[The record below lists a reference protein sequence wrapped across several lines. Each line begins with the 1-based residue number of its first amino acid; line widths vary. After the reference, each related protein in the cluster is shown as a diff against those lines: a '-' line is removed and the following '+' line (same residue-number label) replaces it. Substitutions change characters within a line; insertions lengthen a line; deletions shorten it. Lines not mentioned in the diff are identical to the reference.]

1 MVESISMTWRYNEED
16 FIDAPKGIEGF
27 VYLITN
33 LTNDRKYIG
42 KKSFW
47 TRRKDKKTGRRKTKE
62 SDWKNYFGS
71 CDELNE
77 DVKLLGEDKFTREIL
92 YLCPHKKSM
101 SYYET
106 MEQFKRDV
114 LMTDDYYN
122 TNIEGRF
129 FVSERAGIYEVVM
142 KNDKF
147 CDMRSEKMKDKSYN
161 PVYRPEVRQKL
172 SDMYKG
178 EGNPMYGKKLTD
190 EHKKTLTTSRN
201 KKVSDGTKTWES
213 VVSYLKENK
222 IGHQKYKKQLEE
234 GIIFFVKD

>member
-1 MVESISMTWRYNEED
+1 MKESISMTWRYNESE
-16 FIDAPKGIEGF
+16 FTEAPKGIEGF

-33 LTNDRKYIG
+33 LTNNRKYVG

-77 DVKLLGEDKFTREIL
+77 DVKLLGEDNFLREIL

-122 TNIEGRF
+122 TNIEGKF
-129 FVSERAGIYEVVM
+129 FVSERSGIYEVVLR
-142 KNDKF
+142 NEKF

-161 PVYRPEVRQKL
+161 PIYKPEVRQKL
-172 SDMYKG
+172 SEMYKG
-178 EGNPMYGKKLTD
+178 EGNPMYGKKLSED
-190 EHKKTLTTSRN
+190 HKKTLTTSRN
-201 KKVSDGTKTWES
+201 VKVSDGTTTWET
-213 VVSYLKENK
+213 VTSYMKEKK
-222 IGHQKYKKQLEE
+222 IGFQKYKKHLEE
-234 GIIFFVKD
+234 GSIFLVS

>member
-1 MVESISMTWRYNEED
+1 MVESISMNWKYNDED
-16 FIDAPKGIEGF
+16 FVDAPKGIEGF

-77 DVKLLGEDKFTREIL
+77 DVKLLGRDNFQREIL

-147 CDMRSEKMKDKSYN
+147 RDMRSEKMKDKSYN
-161 PVYRPEVRQKL
+161 PMYKPEVREKF
-172 SDMYKG
+172 SKMYSG
-178 EGNPMYGKKLTD
+178 EGNPMYGKKLTE
-190 EHKKTLTTSRN
+190 EHKKILTTSRN
-201 KKVSDGTKTWES
+201 VKVSDGTNTWES
-213 VVSYLKENK
+213 VVSYLKEK
-222 IGHQKYKKQLEE
+222 RIGHQKYKKQLED
-234 GIIFFVKD
+234 GLIFIVE

>member
-1 MVESISMTWRYNEED
+1 MVESISMTWKYNDEN
-16 FIDAPKGIEGF
+16 FVDAPKGIEGF

-33 LTNDRKYIG
+33 LTNNKKYIG

-77 DVKLLGEDKFTREIL
+77 DVKILGKEHFKREIL
-92 YLCPHKKSM
+92 YICPHKKSM

-129 FVSERAGIYEVVM
+129 FVSERSGIYEVVM

-147 CDMRSEKMKDKSYN
+147 RDMRSEKMKDKSYN
-161 PVYRPEVRQKL
+161 PMYKPEVREKF
-172 SDMYKG
+172 SKMYSG
-178 EGNPMYGKKLTD
+178 EGNPMYGKKLTE
-190 EHKKTLTTSRN
+190 EHKKILTTSRN
-201 KKVSDGTKTWES
+201 VKISDGTNTWES
-213 VVSYLKENK
+213 VTSYIKEKK
-222 IGHQKYKKQLEE
+222 IGFQTYKKQLKD
-234 GIIFFVKD
+234 GLIFIVN

>member
-1 MVESISMTWRYNEED
+1 MVENIFMSWRYNENE
-16 FIDAPKGIEGF
+16 FTEAPKGIEGF

-33 LTNDRKYIG
+33 TTNNRKYIG

-47 TRRKDKKTGRRKTKE
+47 SRRKQKKTGRRKTIE
-62 SDWKNYFGS
+62 SDWKTYYGS
-71 CDELNE
+71 CDELKE
-77 DVKLLGEDKFTREIL
+77 DVKLLGRDKFVREIL

-142 KNDKF
+142 RNDKF

-161 PVYRPEVRQKL
+161 PMYKPEVREKF
-172 SDMYKG
+172 SKMYKG
-178 EGNPMYGKKLTD
+178 EGNPMYGKKLTED
-190 EHKKTLTTSRN
+190 HKKALTTSKNVR
-201 KKVSDGTKTWES
+201 VSDGENTWES
-213 VVSYLKENK
+213 VVSYLKEKK
-222 IGHQKYKKQLEE
+222 IGYQKYKKQLKE
-234 GIIFFVKD
+234 GLIFIVN